1 MAKLYDGSM
10 NQGETLESR
19 YNSKAQEREMYL
31 ERARDCSELTIPTL
45 IPESGSTSSEE
56 FQTTYQGIGAR
67 GVNNLAS
74 KLLLSLLPPNAPFFR
89 LNIDNFK
96 VRELEE
102 DENLRTQIDSG
113 LVQIEKAVMD
123 DIEMSNDRV
132 AVFEALKHLIVGG
145 NTLLFVGKEGLRVFP
160 LSQYIIQRDPM
171 GNVLEIITK
180 AVNKPKNNRRHL
192 NDRHLKSDFPHRN
205 NHKKSLAGLSHR
217 SFCGEYHT
225 VFLKSASSI
234 RTEW

>member
-1 MAKLYDGSM
+1 MKKQYSGSL

-45 IPESGSTSSEE
+45 IPEDGSTYSEE

-89 LNIDNFK
+89 LNIDGFK
-96 VRELEE
+96 VKELEQ

-132 AVFEALKHLIVGG
+132 AVFEALKHLIV
-145 NTLLFVGKEGLRVFP
+145 R
-160 LSQYIIQRDPM
+160 
-171 GNVLEIITK
+171 
-180 AVNKPKNNRRHL
+180 
-192 NDRHLKSDFPHRN
+192 
-205 NHKKSLAGLSHR
+205 
-217 SFCGEYHT
+217 
-225 VFLKSASSI
+225 
-234 RTEW
+234 W